1 MKIDLFKLNNFN
13 SVSIDENISIPEEY
27 DLNKAGI
34 RKIENLHVSGTI
46 SIDYADEIVTDLTV
60 TGDFILPCA
69 VSLEDVLY
77 PINVKI
83 EENMGKFEDFYNKN
97 KNTLDILPFIWENIV
112 SEVPIR
118 VVKDEYKDFKQS
130 GNGWEVIS
138 D

>member
-13 SVSIDENISIPEEY
+13 SVSVDENISIPEEY

-118 VVKDEYKDFKQS
+118 VVKDEYKNFKQS

>member
-46 SIDYADEIVTDLTV
+46 SIDFADEIVADLTV

-118 VVKDEYKDFKQS
+118 VVKDEYKNFKQS

>member
-1 MKIDLFKLNNFN
+1 MKIDLFKLNNLGEVTLDSDISF
-13 SVSIDENISIPEEY
+13 DESYYIN
-27 DLNKAGI
+27 AGI
-34 RKIENLHVSGTI
+34 RKINNLHISGTI
-46 SIDYADEIVTDLTV
+46 KIDYDDCLISTIDVIGE
-60 TGDFILPCA
+60 FILPCA
-69 VSLEDVLY
+69 ISLEDVSY

-118 VVKDEYKDFKQS
+118 VVKEEHKDVQLK
-130 GNGWEVIS
+130 GEGWEVIS

>member
-1 MKIDLFKLNNFN
+1 MKIDLFKLNNLGEVTLDSDISF
-13 SVSIDENISIPEEY
+13 DESYYIN
-27 DLNKAGI
+27 AGI
-34 RKIENLHVSGTI
+34 RKINNLHISGTI
-46 SIDYADEIVTDLTV
+46 KIDYDDCLISDIDGIGE
-60 TGDFILPCA
+60 FILPCA
-69 VSLEDVLY
+69 ISLEDVSY

-118 VVKDEYKDFKQS
+118 VVKEEHKDVQLK
-130 GNGWEVIS
+130 GEGWEVIS

>member
-13 SVSIDENISIPEEY
+13 SVSVDENISIPEEY

-46 SIDYADEIVTDLTV
+46 SINYADEIVTDLTV

-69 VSLEDVLY
+69 VSLDDVLY

>member
-1 MKIDLFKLNNFN
+1 MKIDLFKLNNLGEVTLDSDISF
-13 SVSIDENISIPEEY
+13 DESYYIN
-27 DLNKAGI
+27 AGI
-34 RKIENLHVSGTI
+34 RKINNLHISGTI
-46 SIDYADEIVTDLTV
+46 KIDYDDCLISDIDVIGE
-60 TGDFILPCA
+60 FILSCA
-69 VSLEDVLY
+69 VSLEDVSY

-118 VVKDEYKDFKQS
+118 VVKEEHKDVQLK
-130 GNGWEVIS
+130 GEGWEVIS

>member
-13 SVSIDENISIPEEY
+13 SVSVDENISIPEEY

-46 SIDYADEIVTDLTV
+46 SIDYADEIVADLTV

>member
-46 SIDYADEIVTDLTV
+46 SIDYADEIVADLTV

>member
-118 VVKDEYKDFKQS
+118 VVKDEYKNFKQS